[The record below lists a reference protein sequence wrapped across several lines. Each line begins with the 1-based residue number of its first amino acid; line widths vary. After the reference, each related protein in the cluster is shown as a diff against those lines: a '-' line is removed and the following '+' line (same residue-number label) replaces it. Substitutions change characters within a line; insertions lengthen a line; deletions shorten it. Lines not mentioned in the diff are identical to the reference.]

1 MKNSCEKN
9 TCEYPKVFFKDIPAA
24 HMELLIEY
32 MYTGEASVDE
42 SDVETI
48 FRTAASLQI
57 DGLITPQQSP
67 QPTEPTD
74 ETGYGTASGPSSAS
88 SGQSSNSVKRK
99 LGGGGRKSSK
109 PKKLCLNSPEE
120 PEMVSASIN
129 DKSALLPEKGKPRP
143 ASPEHVISPTLP
155 SCSPDD
161 NISDDEDKLVIDQ
174 PMDFSIR
181 SLSHTPELNKSKIQA
196 NRGLKVKSLESLKM
210 STPTEQLD
218 TFQKALAQTNKKEDE
233 MEEEREEEK
242 ENKSPSLPMAA
253 AMGLN
258 FAAQLQNVQTH
269 FLASLNPALFS
280 NLSQLQGAGKGGAP
294 PNTPESGKKVKKERN
309 PMGGIRTGKIGA
321 NGKESV
327 ECEECGKVLADPS
340 SLYRH
345 KKIHTGERPHKCPF
359 CPK

>member
-1 MKNSCEKN
+1 
-9 TCEYPKVFFKDIPAA
+9 
-24 HMELLIEY
+24 MELLIEY

-42 SDVETI
+42 ADVETI

-74 ETGYGTASGPSSAS
+74 ETGYGTASRPSSAS

-109 PKKLCLNSPEE
+109 PKKLCLNSPDE
-120 PEMVSASIN
+120 PEMFSASIN
-129 DKSALLPEKGKPRP
+129 DKSALSPEK
-143 ASPEHVISPTLP
+143 EHVISPTPP
-155 SCSPDD
+155 SSRPDD
-161 NISDDEDKLVIDQ
+161 NISDEEDKLVIDQ
-174 PMDFSIR
+174 PVDFSIR
-181 SLSHTPELNKSKIQA
+181 SLSHTPELNKSKSEIQA
-196 NRGLKVKSLESLKM
+196 SRGLKVKSLESLKM
-210 STPTEQLD
+210 STPREQLGS
-218 TFQKALAQTNKKEDE
+218 FPKAMDQTNKKEDE
-233 MEEEREEEK
+233 REELREEEK
-242 ENKSPSLPMAA
+242 ENKNPSLPMAA

-269 FLASLNPALFS
+269 FLASLNPALFN
-280 NLSQLQGAGKGGAP
+280 NLSQLQGAGRGDAP

-327 ECEECGKVLADPS
+327 ECEECGKELADPS

>member
-1 MKNSCEKN
+1 
-9 TCEYPKVFFKDIPAA
+9 
-24 HMELLIEY
+24 MELLIEY

-42 SDVETI
+42 ADVETI

-74 ETGYGTASGPSSAS
+74 ETGYGTASRPSSAS

-109 PKKLCLNSPEE
+109 PKKLCLNSPDE
-120 PEMVSASIN
+120 PEMFSASIN
-129 DKSALLPEKGKPRP
+129 DKSALSPGK
-143 ASPEHVISPTLP
+143 EHVISPTPP
-155 SCSPDD
+155 SSRPDD

-174 PMDFSIR
+174 PVDFSIR
-181 SLSHTPELNKSKIQA
+181 SLSHTPELNKSKSEIQA
-196 NRGLKVKSLESLKM
+196 SRGLKVKSLESLKM
-210 STPTEQLD
+210 STPREQLGS
-218 TFQKALAQTNKKEDE
+218 FPKAMDQTNKKEDE
-233 MEEEREEEK
+233 REELREEEK
-242 ENKSPSLPMAA
+242 ENKNPSLPMAA

-269 FLASLNPALFS
+269 FLASLNPALFN
-280 NLSQLQGAGKGGAP
+280 NLSQLQGAGREGAP

-327 ECEECGKVLADPS
+327 ECEECGKELADPS

>member
-1 MKNSCEKN
+1 
-9 TCEYPKVFFKDIPAA
+9 
-24 HMELLIEY
+24 MELLIEY

-42 SDVETI
+42 ADVETI

-74 ETGYGTASGPSSAS
+74 ETGYGTASRPSSAS

-109 PKKLCLNSPEE
+109 PKKLCLNSPDE
-120 PEMVSASIN
+120 PEMFSASIN
-129 DKSALLPEKGKPRP
+129 DKSALSPEK
-143 ASPEHVISPTLP
+143 AHVISPTPP
-155 SCSPDD
+155 SSRPDD

-174 PMDFSIR
+174 PVDFSIR
-181 SLSHTPELNKSKIQA
+181 SLSHTPELNKSKSEIQA
-196 NRGLKVKSLESLKM
+196 SRGLKVKSLESLKM
-210 STPTEQLD
+210 STPREQLGS
-218 TFQKALAQTNKKEDE
+218 FPKAMDQTNKKEDE
-233 MEEEREEEK
+233 REELREEEK
-242 ENKSPSLPMAA
+242 ENKNPSLPMAA

-269 FLASLNPALFS
+269 FLASLNPALFN
-280 NLSQLQGAGKGGAP
+280 NLSQLQGAGREGAP

-327 ECEECGKVLADPS
+327 ECEECGKELADPS

-345 KKIHTGERPHKCPF
+345 KKIHTGERKHKCPYPA
-359 CPK
+359 CNL